1 MKSAS
6 TEGDCTYCGEWR
18 ELTHDHVPP
27 RCLFSKPRPSDLVT
41 VPCCVP
47 CNRDA
52 QKQDEYFRIAITAGI
67 DAATFPRENA
77 DSVRAVKSLSRAA
90 SLGFARKLL
99 QSYER
104 NPAGLHIDFER
115 IKIVLHRIVRGF
127 FYHHT
132 KIRLPASIEFAC
144 CPLDEPL
151 NIGLGR
157 ETINRLEGTLK
168 TIGGGNFRYAFE
180 QDGLPDPFE
189 TLWLMR
195 FYDNRT
201 FFCVTATKQ

>member
-1 MKSAS
+1 MS
-6 TEGDCTYCGEWR
+6 
-18 ELTHDHVPP
+18 PP
-27 RCLFSKPRPSDLVT
+27 RCLFSKPRPSNLIT

-67 DAATFPRENA
+67 DAAKFPRESA
-77 DSVRAVKSLSRAA
+77 DSARAVKSLSRAA

-99 QSYER
+99 QSYDGNSGDLDIEV
-104 NPAGLHIDFER
+104 DR
-115 IKIVLHRIVRGF
+115 ITIVLRRIVRGL

-132 KIRLPASIEFAC
+132 KVRLPASMEFGCWPIEA
-144 CPLDEPL
+144 PPK
-151 NIGLGR
+151 IGSLGR

-168 TIGGGNFRYAFE
+168 NIGEGKFRYAFE
-180 QDGLPDPFE
+180 QGDLLDPFKT
-189 TLWLMR
+189 TLFLTR

-201 FFCVTATKQ
+201 FFCATVSK